1 MRWAWAASAAVF
13 AVGLAAL
20 LFTRSATPKLVDGSY
35 AQEGDARWRD
45 NPKDFDGPART
56 LLLHYV
62 DGKRASFTLSVRNAG
77 KKPVELTGATMLGR
91 NLMFTTDPA
100 SFAPT
105 PADDASAKVASSVTI
120 APGKETAVELTGRF
134 TNCAAYSP
142 GSETSSETLTLAYAD
157 RGATRSVQVPLDSE
171 IRITA
176 PDACD

>member
-1 MRWAWAASAAVF
+1 MRWAWAAAAAVF

-20 LFTRSATPKLVDGSY
+20 LLTRSGPPTLVDGSY
-35 AQEGDARWRD
+35 AQQGDARWRE

-62 DGKRASFTLSVRNAG
+62 GGRRASFTLSVRNAG
-77 KKPVELTGATMLGR
+77 SEPVKLTGATVLGR

-105 PADDASAKVASSVTI
+105 PADDASAKPAPSVTV
-120 APGKETAVELTGRF
+120 APGKETAVKLTGRF

-142 GSETSSETLTLAYAD
+142 GSETSTETLTLAYSD
-157 RGATRSVQVPLDSE
+157 RGTTRSIQVPLNSE

-176 PDACD
+176 PANC